1 MAREKAAPVDAA
13 LVAKLQQAAS
23 LANENCDR
31 ATALAQKFSAQ
42 LRDAQSRINQLELE
56 ADGLVERLRAEA
68 EIAIAKLQ
76 SGANARVELAK
87 REANARIAQVE
98 AEAESRVRR
107 LMGELAQAKQ
117 LADRANSEA
126 RIAHDRVVRAETEA
140 NERLSQTWAEIEDEV
155 IRLKTDL
162 AQAELRAER
171 AEQWLALV
179 RREIEDNLMP
189 SFAAMHE
196 RVTGSALNTALLLAS
211 EARDNA
217 SAVSTTSVGVDGG
230 ADCTATATATPRQI
244 VDLDRSA
251 KPAQPVRGE

>member
-1 MAREKAAPVDAA
+1 MTQSESAPPVATFDRKNAAPVDPA
-13 LVAKLQQAAS
+13 LVAKLQQAVS

-31 ATALAQKFSAQ
+31 ATALAREFSAQ

-56 ADGLVERLRAEA
+56 ADRLVERLRAEA

-76 SGANARVELAK
+76 SDANVRVELAK
-87 REANARIAQVE
+87 READARIGQVE

-117 LADRANSEA
+117 LADRAKSEA
-126 RIAHDRVVRAETEA
+126 RIAHDRVLRAETEA
-140 NERLSQTWAEIEDEV
+140 NERFSQTWAKIEEEV
-155 IRLKTDL
+155 VRLKANL

-171 AEQWLALV
+171 AEQCLVLV

-196 RVTGSALNTALLLAS
+196 RVTGSA
-211 EARDNA
+211 
-217 SAVSTTSVGVDGG
+217 
-230 ADCTATATATPRQI
+230 
-244 VDLDRSA
+244 
-251 KPAQPVRGE
+251 